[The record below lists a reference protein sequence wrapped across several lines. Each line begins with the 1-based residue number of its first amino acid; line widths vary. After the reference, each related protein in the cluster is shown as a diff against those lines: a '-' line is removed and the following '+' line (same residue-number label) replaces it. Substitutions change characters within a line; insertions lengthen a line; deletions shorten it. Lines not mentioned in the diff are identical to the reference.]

1 MNSNNSVPAPP
12 FHCDDTTDLLP
23 YLQGMIGEIKKSGCT
38 RFLSITLETG
48 YSDPLAI
55 LEEIHRPG
63 QAVCYL
69 ERPATE
75 FSIACGGLVA
85 EAAFS
90 GEKRFSQAKNWANS
104 IFEMTHIVGNHKF
117 PGTGPTLFIAATFE
131 SESTREGST
140 KPLQVFL
147 PRWQVLRKGGQNFII
162 YNTEMNAVSSPASI
176 LEEFKSATN
185 RIKGMRYDTSV
196 ACNPRSIKVGPP
208 TEQYDYEE
216 AVKVALQKIT
226 RENLSKIVLSRQLRY
241 NTSEELPAFSIAHD
255 LREKFPDC
263 FTFCLSLAKNE
274 IMVGATPETL
284 LRASG
289 SIFETE
295 AIAGSAPRGPS
306 AGKDA
311 QWGKT
316 LLGREKEVL
325 EHRLVIES
333 ILRRL
338 RSIGLTDCRE
348 GRARLLRLANLQHV
362 RTPVQAKMTEGI
374 HPFDALSALHPT
386 PAMGGT
392 PREVALPLVGKLEK
406 TARGWYSGV
415 TGWLDS
421 RGRGEFVVP
430 IRCGKITPSTLTLY
444 AGAGLVEGSIP
455 AQEKIETD
463 WKLQAMLEVIT
474 GRSKGSRE

>member
-85 EAAFS
+85 KAAFS

-117 PGTGPTLFIAATFE
+117 PAPAPPFSLLPP
-131 SESTREGST
+131 SNPNPLVRVP

-162 YNTEMNAVSSPASI
+162 YNTEMNAVSSRHPFWKNSKAPQTASKGCVTIPALRAVRDQSK
-176 LEEFKSATN
+176 LAHLRNNTT
-185 RIKGMRYDTSV
+185 MRK
-196 ACNPRSIKVGPP
+196 RSRSPCK
-208 TEQYDYEE
+208 
-216 AVKVALQKIT
+216 KIS

-311 QWGKT
+311 
-316 LLGREKEVL
+316 
-325 EHRLVIES
+325 
-333 ILRRL
+333 
-338 RSIGLTDCRE
+338 
-348 GRARLLRLANLQHV
+348 
-362 RTPVQAKMTEGI
+362 P
-374 HPFDALSALHPT
+374 
-386 PAMGGT
+386 MG
-392 PREVALPLVGKLEK
+392 
-406 TARGWYSGV
+406 
-415 TGWLDS
+415 
-421 RGRGEFVVP
+421 
-430 IRCGKITPSTLTLY
+430 
-444 AGAGLVEGSIP
+444 
-455 AQEKIETD
+455 
-463 WKLQAMLEVIT
+463 
-474 GRSKGSRE
+474 